1 MLEKFL
7 EITGYA
13 LADSVN
19 PCEIAVLAM
28 VLMTILI
35 QNPEKRKKVLL
46 AGFAFSSAV
55 YLGYMVY
62 ALILYQLFHSVA
74 AFFAENSGTFKIV
87 FSVFAMVI
95 GTLNIKDF
103 FFYKKGSFAT
113 EMPIWMR
120 PKVKKIIDKITSPL
134 GAFFIGFFVTLFLLP
149 CTAGPLILATGRLS
163 DLTILAAIP
172 WLLYYNLIF
181 ILPMIIITL
190 IVFFGL
196 KEVEEVAGWKERNI
210 KILHLVSGILLFVVG
225 VAILAGWL

>member
-1 MLEKFL
+1 MLEKFI

-35 QNPEKRKKVLL
+35 QNPEKRKKALF
-46 AGFAFSSAV
+46 AGFAFSFAV
-55 YLGYMVY
+55 YIGYTFY
-62 ALILYQLFHSVA
+62 ALILYQIFHSAA
-74 AFFAENSGTFKIV
+74 AFFAENSRSFKLI
-87 FSVFAMVI
+87 FSVLAMVI

-103 FFYKKGSFAT
+103 FFYKKGNFAT

-134 GAFFIGFFVTLFLLP
+134 GAFFIGFLVTLFLLP

-163 DLTILAAIP
+163 ELTIWSAIP

-181 ILPMIIITL
+181 ILPMIAITL
-190 IVFFGL
+190 IVFFGF
-196 KEVEEVAGWKERNI
+196 KEVDEIAGWKERNI
-210 KILHLVSGILLFVVG
+210 RKLHLIAGILLFAVG
-225 VAILAGWL
+225 VSILAGWL

>member
-1 MLEKFL
+1 MLEKFI

-35 QNPEKRKKVLL
+35 QNPEKRKRVLS
-46 AGFAFSSAV
+46 AGLSFSLAV
-55 YLGYMVY
+55 YIGYTFY
-62 ALILYQLFHSVA
+62 ALILYQIFHSAA
-74 AFFAENSGTFKIV
+74 AFFAENSQTFKIA
-87 FSVFAMVI
+87 FSFLAIII

-134 GAFFIGFFVTLFLLP
+134 GAFLIGFFVTLFLLP

-163 DLTILAAIP
+163 DLTILSAIP

-181 ILPMIIITL
+181 ILPMIAITL
-190 IVFFGL
+190 IVFVGF
-196 KEVEEVAGWKERNI
+196 KEVDEIAGWKERNI
-210 KILHLVSGILLFVVG
+210 KKLHLISGILLFAVG
-225 VAILAGWL
+225 ISILFGWL